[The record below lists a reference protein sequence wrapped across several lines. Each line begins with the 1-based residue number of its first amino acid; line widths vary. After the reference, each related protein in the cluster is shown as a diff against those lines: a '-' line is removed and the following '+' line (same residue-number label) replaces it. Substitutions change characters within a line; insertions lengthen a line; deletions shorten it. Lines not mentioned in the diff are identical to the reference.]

1 MNHSNEIAV
10 SVAVITYN
18 MEGYLKQLLDSIL
31 MQKTDFRYE
40 IVVDDDHSPDHSREI
55 LLDYRDRYPDKF
67 VLSFRDQN
75 VGGLAA
81 KILLKICRGEN
92 CESIVVP
99 WELVEKES
107 S

>member
-40 IVVDDDHSPDHSREI
+40 IVVDDDHSPDHTREI
-55 LLDYRDRYPDKF
+55 LLDYKDRYPGQVCSCLF
-67 VLSFRDQN
+67 GNRMW
-75 VGGLAA
+75 AA
-81 KILLKICRGEN
+81 AEICM
-92 CESIVVP
+92 VY
-99 WELVEKES
+99 
-107 S
+107 

>member
-40 IVVDDDHSPDHSREI
+40 IVVDDDTGTGIRINLSCLFGIRMWAAAEI
-55 LLDYRDRYPDKF
+55 CMVY
-67 VLSFRDQN
+67 
-75 VGGLAA
+75 
-81 KILLKICRGEN
+81 
-92 CESIVVP
+92 
-99 WELVEKES
+99 
-107 S
+107 